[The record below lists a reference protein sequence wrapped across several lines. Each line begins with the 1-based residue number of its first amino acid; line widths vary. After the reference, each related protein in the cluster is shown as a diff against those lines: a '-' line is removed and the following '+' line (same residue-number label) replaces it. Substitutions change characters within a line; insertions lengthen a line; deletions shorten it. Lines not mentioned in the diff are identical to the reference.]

1 MLDSQSAQLGKISN
15 RWPFSELVV
24 VKDSEYRE
32 WEKERGG
39 DGVGGEKERWRREKQ
54 GREEKGGRRRREG
67 EGRRVEEGIK

>member
-39 DGVGGEKERWRREKQ
+39 GWGGGRKREMEEGETRERGKRREEEEGG
-54 GREEKGGRRRREG
+54 GREKS
-67 EGRRVEEGIK
+67 

>member
-1 MLDSQSAQLGKISN
+1 MLDSQNAQLGKISN

-39 DGVGGEKERWRREKQ
+39 MGWGEKK
-54 GREEKGGRRRREG
+54 GDGGGRNKGERKKEG
-67 EGRRVEEGIK
+67 GGGGRGKGEELRKV

>member
-39 DGVGGEKERWRREKQ
+39 GMGWGEKKRD
-54 GREEKGGRRRREG
+54 GGGRNKGERKKEG
-67 EGRRVEEGIK
+67 GGGGRGKGEELRKV